1 MFNTLKKVINIDSKG
16 SDKKVTPSNDTNH
29 ANRTVP
35 RGSGTGRGGVFA
47 GMKVNEMKNTEAVLS
62 TARVS
67 QEAQDALIKLMVKTK
82 TIKIVPQLI
91 QTLL

>member
-35 RGSGTGRGGVFA
+35 KGKGKGVFA
-47 GMKVNEMKNTEAVLS
+47 GMNVKEMKNTDGVLS
-62 TARVS
+62 TAKVS
-67 QEAQDALIKLMVKTK
+67 QEAQEALDKANGKNK
-82 TIKIVPQLI
+82 ENKNK
-91 QTLL
+91 